1 MTTLTAWLYGTPVA
15 TLAPTG
21 LRTTDGTPR
30 VTLTWTTDAL
40 DRWGHDARVL
50 SHLLPIT
57 PPDDPPPHPA
67 RVAAWLDGLLP
78 EGRTRDA
85 MAIDAGID
93 PDDALA
99 FLVHYGHDTAGAVLL
114 APEGQPLPTPG
125 TPERLDD
132 TAVARLL
139 RAAVARSGG
148 EGRTDHLT
156 SSLPGMEPKI
166 TLLHDEH
173 GWARPHGTAP
183 TTHILKV
190 ARPSDSPT
198 ADLVNTEAAAL
209 DLARRIGLTTVDAHV
224 TELDGERAIVVTRY
238 DRVPDPADPTG
249 TARLHQEDAAQ
260 ALGIN
265 TRDPE
270 RKFQHGRRFPSL
282 AAIARTLRDDGTRP
296 DPLLALTTL
305 NLALGNTDAHAK
317 NISVLRHADGTVR
330 LAPAYDIAMHLHHD
344 HASRAFAMDVAGERD
359 MDRLTAD
366 HLVTEG
372 TTWGLP
378 RRRAQRAVAQT
389 LDGLLAALADIDR
402 DAHPGVSRHAWRTV
416 ERRTTDLRRTLVV

>member
-1 MTTLTAWLYGTPVA
+1 MRRAEELDLWLYGTHA
-15 TLAPTG
+15 GRFT
-21 LRTTDGTPR
+21 RRRDDR
-30 VTLTWTTDAL
+30 VDLTWTDEAYE
-40 DRWGHDARVL
+40 RWGIGARTL
-50 SHLLPIT
+50 SHLLPME
-57 PPDDPPPHPA
+57 PDEPPHPA
-67 RVAAWLDGLLP
+67 RATAWLDGLMP
-78 EGRTRDA
+78 EGRARDQMA
-85 MAIDAGID
+85 MEAAVDPEDHLSFFTAYAG
-93 PDDALA
+93 
-99 FLVHYGHDTAGAVLL
+99 DTIGAVELR
-114 APEGQPLPTPG
+114 PPGQAGHRSVPA
-125 TPERLDD
+125 ERLDD
-132 TAVARLL
+132 AAVARLL
-139 RAAVARSGG
+139 REGVARFGG
-148 EGRTDHLT
+148 VGRSKHLT

-173 GWARPHGTAP
+173 GWARPHGSAP

-209 DLARRIGLTTVDAHV
+209 DLARRVGLTTVDAHV
-224 TELDGERAIVVTRY
+224 TEFDGERAIVVTRY
-238 DRVPDPADPTG
+238 DRIPDPREPSG

-296 DPLLALTTL
+296 DPLLALTTF

-330 LAPAYDIAMHLHHD
+330 LAPAYDVSMHLHHD
-344 HASRAFAMDVAGERD
+344 HASRVFAMDVAGERD

-372 TTWGLP
+372 TAWGLP
-378 RRRAQRAVAQT
+378 RRRAQRAVVQT
-389 LDGLLAALADIDR
+389 LDALLAALADVDR

-416 ERRTTDLRRTLVV
+416 EQRTTDLRRGILA

>member
-1 MTTLTAWLYGTPVA
+1 MTTVTAWLYGTPVA
-15 TLAPTG
+15 TLAPDDT
-21 LRTTDGTPR
+21 LTPDGTSR

-40 DRWGHDARVL
+40 DRWGHGARVL

-57 PPDDPPPHPA
+57 PPDEPGPHPA

-99 FLVHYGHDTAGAVLL
+99 FLVRYGHDTAGAVLL
-114 APEGQPLPTPG
+114 APEGHTVPTPG
-125 TPERLDD
+125 TPEHLDD
-132 TAVARLL
+132 AAVARLL

-148 EGRTDHLT
+148 EGRADHLT

-166 TLLHDEH
+166 TLLHDGH
-173 GWARPHGTAP
+173 GWARPHGSAP

-209 DLARRIGLTTVDAHV
+209 DLARRTGLTTIDAHV
-224 TELDGERAIVVTRY
+224 TEFDGERAIVVSRY
-238 DRVPDPADPTG
+238 DRVPDPTG

-270 RKFQHGRRFPSL
+270 RKFQHGRRIPSL

-296 DPLLALTTL
+296 DPLLALTTF
-305 NLALGNTDAHAK
+305 NLAIGNTDAHAK
-317 NISVLRHADGTVR
+317 NISILRHADGTVR
-330 LAPAYDIAMHLHHD
+330 LAPAYDVSMHLHHD
-344 HASRAFAMDVAGERD
+344 HASRVFAMDVAGERD

-366 HLVTEG
+366 DLVTEG
-372 TTWGLP
+372 TSWGLP
-378 RRRAQRAVAQT
+378 RRRAERAVART
-389 LDGLLAALADIDR
+389 LDALLAALADVDR
-402 DAHPGVSRHAWRTV
+402 DAHPGVGRHAWRTV
-416 ERRTTDLRRTLVV
+416 EQRTTDLRRSLVF

>member
-1 MTTLTAWLYGTPVA
+1 MTTVTAWLYGTPVA
-15 TLAPTG
+15 TLAPTTT
-21 LRTTDGTPR
+21 RTTDGTPR
-30 VTLTWTTDAL
+30 VTLTWTPDAL
-40 DRWGHDARVL
+40 HRWGHHARVL
-50 SHLLPIT
+50 SHLLPVT
-57 PPDDPPPHPA
+57 PPDEPGPHPA

-114 APEGQPLPTPG
+114 APDGQPLPTPG

-132 TAVARLL
+132 AAVARLL

-209 DLARRIGLTTVDAHV
+209 DLARRTGLTTIDAHV

-238 DRVPDPADPTG
+238 DRIPDPTAPGG
-249 TARLHQEDAAQ
+249 TARLHQEDTAQ

-270 RKFQHGRRFPSL
+270 RKFQHGRRLPSL

-296 DPLLALTTL
+296 DPLLALTTF
-305 NLALGNTDAHAK
+305 NLAIGNTDAHAK
-317 NISVLRHADGTVR
+317 NISILRHADGTVR
-330 LAPAYDIAMHLHHD
+330 LAPAYDVAMHLHHD
-344 HASRAFAMDVAGERD
+344 HASRVFAMDVAGERD
-359 MDRLTAD
+359 MA
-366 HLVTEG
+366 
-372 TTWGLP
+372 
-378 RRRAQRAVAQT
+378 
-389 LDGLLAALADIDR
+389 
-402 DAHPGVSRHAWRTV
+402 SR
-416 ERRTTDLRRTLVV
+416 

>member
-1 MTTLTAWLYGTPVA
+1 MTRADELDLWLYGTH
-15 TLAPTG
+15 TG
-21 LRTTDGTPR
+21 RFTRRRDDR
-30 VTLTWTTDAL
+30 VDLTWTDEAF
-40 DRWGHDARVL
+40 DRWGIGARTL
-50 SHLLPIT
+50 SHLLPME
-57 PPDDPPPHPA
+57 PDEPPHPA
-67 RVAAWLDGLLP
+67 RATAWLDGLMP
-78 EGRTRDA
+78 EGRARDQMA
-85 MAIDAGID
+85 MEAAVDPEDHLSFFTAYAG
-93 PDDALA
+93 
-99 FLVHYGHDTAGAVLL
+99 DTIGAVELRPPGRP
-114 APEGQPLPTPG
+114 APHPVPA
-125 TPERLDD
+125 ERLDD
-132 TAVARLL
+132 ARVAQLL
-139 RAAVARSGG
+139 RESIARFGG
-148 EGRTDHLT
+148 VGRSEHLT

-173 GWARPHGTAP
+173 GWARPHGSAP

-224 TELDGERAIVVTRY
+224 TEFDGERAIVVTRY
-238 DRVPDPADPTG
+238 DRIPDPTDPTDPSG

-282 AAIARTLRDDGTRP
+282 AAIARALRDDGTRP

-317 NISVLRHADGTVR
+317 NISLLRHADGTVR
-330 LAPAYDIAMHLHHD
+330 LAPAYDISMHLHHS
-344 HASRAFAMDVAGERD
+344 HASRVFAMDVAGERD
-359 MDRLTAD
+359 MDRLTAE

-378 RRRAQRAVAQT
+378 RRRAERAVART
-389 LDGLLAALADIDR
+389 LDDLLAALADIDR
-402 DAHPGVSRHAWRTV
+402 DAHPGVDRHAWRTV
-416 ERRTTDLRRTLVV
+416 EQRTTDLRRGLVA